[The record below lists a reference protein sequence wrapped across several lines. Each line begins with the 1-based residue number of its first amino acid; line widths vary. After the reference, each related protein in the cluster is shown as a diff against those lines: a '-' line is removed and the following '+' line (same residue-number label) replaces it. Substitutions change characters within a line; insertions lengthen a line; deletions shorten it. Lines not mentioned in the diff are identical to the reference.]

1 MAEIKQMSEN
11 GLKFL
16 MNNEGVIL
24 KPYLDTKGI
33 PTIGVGNTYYEDY
46 TKVKMTDPPI
56 TQARAMELFKFIL
69 RQFEMTV
76 YSNTRDDINQ
86 NQFDSLTSLCYN
98 IGQQAFKNST
108 LVKRINSR
116 ASDQSVKN
124 AFLMWNKPAEIMK
137 RRKREVELYFKA

>member
-137 RRKREVELYFKA
+137 RRKREVELYFKQ

>member
-1 MAEIKQMSEN
+1 MAEIKEMSEN

>member
-1 MAEIKQMSEN
+1 MAEIKEMSEN

-56 TQARAMELFKFIL
+56 TQARAMELFKFVL

-116 ASDQSVKN
+116 ASAQSVKN

-137 RRKREVELYFKA
+137 RRKREVELYFKQ

>member
-16 MNNEGVIL
+16 MNNEGVVL

-46 TKVKMTDPPI
+46 TKVKMDDPPI
-56 TQARAMELFKFIL
+56 TQARAMELFRFVL

-108 LVKRINSR
+108 LVKRINAR
-116 ASDQSVKN
+116 ASDQSVKMPSSCGIN
-124 AFLMWNKPAEIMK
+124 L
-137 RRKREVELYFKA
+137 LQ